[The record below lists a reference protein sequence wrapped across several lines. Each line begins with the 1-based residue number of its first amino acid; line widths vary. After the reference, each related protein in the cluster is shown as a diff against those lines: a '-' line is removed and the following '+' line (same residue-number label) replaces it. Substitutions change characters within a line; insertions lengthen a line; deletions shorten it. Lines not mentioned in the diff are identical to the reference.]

1 MALAFEQQPKESDKA
16 FAAFSMY
23 LSLGPDRSLVKTAAK
38 LGRSK
43 VLMEK
48 WSSKFDWPARVA
60 AYNAH
65 MALVEREAAE
75 AMVRVKGVD
84 WAKRQEEVRAE
95 AWAKG
100 ERLIA
105 LADDFLKRWG
115 DGERLPGFESLVRA
129 MELAFRLKG
138 WAVGLPLDVKQV
150 NATVAG
156 PEGGVIRV
164 EVAAAL
170 KKIYGRPL
178 PGEVIEVQNGP
189 GGQPPCKVQS
199 EPEKLTEGN
208 KGNEGG
214 RQ

>member
-1 MALAFEQQPKESDKA
+1 MALAFEQQPRESDKA

-23 LSLGPDRSLVKTAAK
+23 LSMGPERSLAKTATK

-48 WSSKFDWPARVA
+48 WSSKFEWPARVA
-60 AYNAH
+60 AYNSH
-65 MALVEREAAE
+65 MALVEREAIE
-75 AMVRVKGVD
+75 ALLRVKGVD
-84 WAKRQEEVRAE
+84 WVKRQEAVREE

-115 DGERLPGFESLVRA
+115 DGSRLPGFESLVRA

-156 PEGGVIRV
+156 ADGGPVRV

-170 KKIYGRPL
+170 KKIYGKPL
-178 PGEVIEVQNGP
+178 PGEVVEVEEVSAAGSGVPALP
-189 GGQPPCKVQS
+189 GGR
-199 EPEKLTEGN
+199 E
-208 KGNEGG
+208 
-214 RQ
+214 